1 MKQINLEEKKL
12 LQEYFTCGTM
22 MSDELE
28 SIVKEMKKE
37 KVLQNHPYQITPP
50 IKNGGRWMTYILDT
64 EVNKRVKITSYT
76 ENGIYQKLYKIY
88 FPVRKKPWK
97 FCIPCG

>member
-22 MSDELE
+22 KSDELE

-37 KVLQNHPYQITPP
+37 KVLQKHPYQITPP
-50 IKNGGRWMTYILDT
+50 VKDGGRWMTYIQDT
-64 EVNKRVKITSYT
+64 EGNKRVKITLTPKKGYT
-76 ENGIYQKLYKIY
+76 KNYT
-88 FPVRKKPWK
+88 K
-97 FCIPCG
+97 FIFQ